1 MKPTLLLT
9 LIFCVATLMGCQK
22 RTDSPSAGATL
33 LTPTAD
39 QCLVTF
45 TVTGMM

>member
-1 MKPTLLLT
+1 MKPTLLLA
-9 LIFCVATLMGCQK
+9 LIFCMATLVGCQK
-22 RTDSPSAGATL
+22 RTDSPPVGASL

-45 TVTGMM
+45 NVTGMM